1 MNRGNKMKIKS
12 FFNSIKENSRENI
25 IKKHIFNLT
34 DKKDYALCSSCMDAQ
49 TALNEL
55 CRHFLG
61 DDFYI
66 AMPESPAQVN
76 TEIVYY
82 IESLYRGDSKAFKNL
97 KEKYK
102 KPIDKK

>member
-1 MNRGNKMKIKS
+1 MLFKK
-12 FFNSIKENSRENI
+12 FFTSIRENSRENI
-25 IKKHIFNLT
+25 IKRHIFSLT
-34 DKKDYALCSSCMDAQ
+34 NQKDYGLCSSCMDAQ

-66 AMPESPAQVN
+66 VMPESPTQVN

-102 KPIDKK
+102 ESIDENKK

>member
-1 MNRGNKMKIKS
+1 MLFKK
-12 FFNSIKENSRENI
+12 FFEAIKENSRENI

-34 DKKDYALCSSCMDAQ
+34 DKKDYGLCSSCMDAQ

-55 CRHFLG
+55 CRYFLG
-61 DDFYI
+61 DNFYI
-66 AMPESPAQVN
+66 AMPEGPTQVN

-82 IESLYRGDSKAFKNL
+82 IESLYRGDPKAFKNL

-102 KPIDKK
+102 KPIDKD